1 MYFLITGLP
10 LAQMADNP
18 MIEAQGPTVR
28 FLFRA
33 GVWKK
38 DAIGVLGK
46 WFLQIQERMLQFR
59 EAELVITSFLSI
71 SRHR

>member
-10 LAQMADNP
+10 LTQTADNP

-33 GVWKK
+33 GMWKK
-38 DAIGVLGK
+38 DEFAVLGK
-46 WFLQIQERMLQFR
+46 
-59 EAELVITSFLSI
+59 
-71 SRHR
+71 